1 MRKLFLIL
9 CTLCPLLALAQYN
22 NEWIDYSK
30 TYYKFKVGE
39 TGLYRISQAALA
51 GIGLG
56 ATDAA
61 HFQLWRNGEQ
71 VPVYTSSQSGALS
84 GGGYIEFWGEA
95 NDGKPDNAL
104 YRNPA
109 HQINNSKSLFTDTA
123 VYFLTVN
130 PAGPNRRLAP
140 VATAIPA
147 GAVPEPYFL
156 HTVSEHF
163 NEQIHLGQP
172 YGEGGEAVYPASYE
186 SAEGWASNDISNG
199 GTRAFSKSNL
209 FVYTGGGAPEVSI
222 NMNVTGNSYAVR
234 NVRLTLNNAVIF
246 DTAFSN
252 FNFLK
257 LTGTAP
263 LSLIA
268 PNNASFVV
276 ANVAATTNRIRV
288 AQVQMTYPRTF
299 NFGGASSF
307 RFQAPSKTAGTY
319 FEISGFNTSGG
330 TTILYDLSNGK
341 RYTVDATTPALLKVF
356 TEPGA
361 GTQDLLLVN
370 DNATNV
376 KNITAFET
384 RNFVDYS
391 AAANQGDY
399 LIITHKALLTGPNN
413 TQPVEE
419 YRAYRQ
425 TATGGAYNA
434 KIYLIDQIVDQFGFG
449 IKQNPLA
456 VRNFLRWARSRF
468 TRPLQYVYIVGKG
481 VDYYNSKNNENAA
494 AIDRL
499 NLVPTF
505 GYPAS
510 DVLLSAEGA
519 SSMPLTPIG
528 RVSVISGDELQ
539 TYLAKVKQYEQ
550 QLTSLSPLIEESSW
564 KKDVIHIVGANDLY
578 TIDLLSYY
586 LNNHKQVIKDT
597 FYGASV
603 TDYIKS
609 LSAGAEELNSV
620 RLANQINN
628 GIGLLTYLGH
638 SSATSLAFKIENPN
652 NYNNHGKYPIF
663 NMLGCNVGNIFS
675 FNPTRLV
682 TPETVSEKYLLAN
695 ERGSIAMLA
704 GTSLGYTNNLD
715 FYNLNFYRN
724 LAELKYGAGLG
735 EVMQNTMSSIFG
747 AMPEESNFSQ
757 RILCEAFVL
766 NGDPAIATYHFSKP
780 DYAIEDRFLK
790 VSPGFISVA
799 DTEFALDYKIFNIGK
814 AINRE
819 IVVEIKRTFPDQSTA
834 VIRRDTIAGIR
845 YADSLRFVVPVDP
858 VKDKGMNKIT
868 ITIDPD
874 NEIDEL
880 FETNNTIS
888 RDVFI
893 YENDIRPVFPYD
905 YSIVNRQQIVFAAST
920 ANPLAT
926 TQNYL
931 MEIDTTRLFNSP
943 LKISLNKTSAGGLV
957 EFAPGITFRDN
968 TVYYWRV
975 AAAPASSADEINWN
989 YSSFTYFAAGDQGFN
1004 QSHYYQF
1011 DGGTHDRIF
1020 IDSTGKFLF
1029 KNLKSSITVNNA
1041 FYPYA
1046 SSSIDFSL
1054 QIEEVYKQV
1063 GFISSPLA
1071 NPQQNSLRFYL
1082 MNNRTLQP
1090 VFNKNMGSTGMYGSY
1105 LPAPWNASTVLGFF
1119 QFDIS
1124 TTAARKTVMDFLDSI
1139 PSGYYVGLTSAQWIP
1154 TILPSV
1160 WKSDTA
1166 VLGKNN
1172 SLYHKLKSIG
1182 LSAVDS
1188 IQPHDTI
1195 NTLLPYVFIYQK
1207 DNKVPLAQVV
1217 GKAVSDKLVVTVTV
1231 NVPDSVGSIR
1241 SPRFSKVEGW
1251 KTLSWDGYSLEN
1263 SSADKAFVSVIGID
1277 KNGSESVL
1285 MSDIPASQQTAD
1297 LSSISAETYP
1307 ALRFEMR
1314 TEDLVDRTPYQLR
1327 YWRVNGKP
1335 VPEGAIA
1342 PNIFYSKKDT
1352 LQLGE
1357 PLNIGVAFK
1366 NVSDQ
1371 PFDSLKVRV
1380 IVRDRN
1386 NVENNIAVP
1395 DQKALV
1401 AGDTI
1406 RLNVP
1411 IETRNFI
1418 GHNSLFVEFN
1428 PLNVQPE
1435 QVHVNNFLNTDFYV
1449 IGDSLNPYLD
1459 VTFDGMHIL
1468 NKDIVSSK
1476 PDVLI
1481 KLTDDSKWMLI
1492 DNPDLVKVQLRHPD
1506 GITREY
1512 KYDSDTLRFNPPGTS
1527 GENTATIN
1535 FKPYL
1540 QQDGNYE
1547 LIISAKDQSGNTAG
1561 DMQYRV
1567 NFQVINKQ
1575 MISNLLNY
1583 PNPFTTSTAFVFT
1596 LTGSEIPQNIRIQI
1610 MTITGKIVKE
1620 ITKAELGPLKIGRN
1634 ITKYKWD
1641 GTDQYGQKLANGVY
1655 LYRVITNH
1663 HGKSLEK
1670 YRAENDNTDRYFKG
1684 GYGKMYLMR

>member
-1 MRKLFLIL
+1 MKRLFLIL
-9 CTLCPLLALAQYN
+9 CTLCPLLALSQYN

-30 TYYKFKVGE
+30 TYYKFKIRE

-56 ATDAA
+56 AADVA

-71 VPVYTSSQSGALS
+71 VPVYTSSQSGPLGS
-84 GGGYIEFWGEA
+84 GGYIEFWGEA
-95 NDGKPDNAL
+95 NDGKPDNDL

-123 VYFLTVN
+123 SYFLTLN
-130 PAGPNRRLAP
+130 PAGPNKRLMP
-140 VATAIPA
+140 VTTTIPA

-156 HTVSEHF
+156 HTISENF

-186 SAEGWASNDISNG
+186 NAEGWASTDISNG
-199 GTRAFSKSNL
+199 GTRAFTKSNL
-209 FVYTGGGAPEVSI
+209 FAYTGSSAPQVRI
-222 NMNVTGNSYAVR
+222 NMNVTGNSNATR
-234 NVRLTLNNAVIF
+234 NVKLTLNNSLIF
-246 DTAFSN
+246 DTTFLN

-257 LTGTAP
+257 LTTTAP
-263 LSLIA
+263 VSLIA
-268 PNNASFVV
+268 SNNADFVV
-276 ANVAATTNRIRV
+276 SNVAANTNRIRL
-288 AQVQMTYPRTF
+288 AQVQMTYPRSF

-307 RFQAPSKTAGTY
+307 RFQVPSKMSGSY
-319 FEISGFNTSGG
+319 FEISGFNASAG

-341 RYTVDATTPALLKVF
+341 RYAVDATSPTLLKVF
-356 TEPGA
+356 TESGA

-370 DNATNV
+370 DNVSNV

-399 LIITHKALLTGPNN
+399 LIITHRALLTGPNS

-434 KIYLIDQIVDQFGFG
+434 NIYVIDQIVDQFGFG

-468 TRPLQYVYIVGKG
+468 TRPLQYVFIVGKG

-528 RVSVISGDELQ
+528 RVSVISGAELQ

-564 KKDVIHIVGANDLY
+564 KKDITHIVGASDQY
-578 TIDLLSYY
+578 TIDLLSFY
-586 LNNHKQVIKDT
+586 LNSHKGIIRDT
-597 FYGASV
+597 FYGANV
-603 TDYIKS
+603 TNYIKS
-609 LSAGAEELNSV
+609 LSAGVEELSSV

-628 GIGLLTYLGH
+628 GIGLLTYFGH
-638 SSATSLAFKIENPN
+638 SSSTALAFKIENPD

-715 FYNLNFYRN
+715 FYNSYFYKN
-724 LAELKYGAGLG
+724 LSQFKYGAGLG
-735 EVMQNTMSSIFG
+735 AVMQNTIRNIFE

-757 RILCEAFVL
+757 RILSEAFVL

-814 AINRE
+814 AIDRD
-819 IVVEIKRTFPDQSTA
+819 IVVEVKRTFPDQSTA

-845 YADSLRFVVPVDP
+845 YADSLSLAVPIDP

-880 FETNNTIS
+880 YETNNTIT
-888 RDVFI
+888 RDFFI

-905 YSIVNRQQIVFAAST
+905 YSIVNRQPIVFAAST
-920 ANPLAT
+920 ANPLAV

-931 MEIDTTRLFNSP
+931 MEMDTTRLFNSP
-943 LKISLNKTSAGGLV
+943 LKIALSKTSVGGVV
-957 EFAPGITFRDN
+957 EFNPGITFRDN

-975 AAAPASSADEINWN
+975 AAAPASSADETNWN
-989 YSSFTYFAAGDQGFN
+989 YSSFTYLSTGEPGFS
-1004 QSHYYQF
+1004 QSHRYQF
-1011 DGGTHDRIF
+1011 EGSQHDRIF
-1020 IDSTGKFLF
+1020 IDSSGLF
-1029 KNLKSSITVNNA
+1029 RYENLKSTITVSNA
-1041 FYPYA
+1041 YYPYA
-1046 SSSIDFSL
+1046 GGGADFAL
-1054 QIEEVYKQV
+1054 QIGDVIKQQ
-1063 GFISSPLA
+1063 GFMASPLA
-1071 NPQQNSLRFYL
+1071 NPQMNSLRFYL
-1082 MNNRTLQP
+1082 VNNKTLQP
-1090 VFNKNMGSTGMYGSY
+1090 VFNKAMGTTGMYGSY
-1105 LPAPWNASTVLGFF
+1105 LPLPWNTVTVLGFF

-1139 PSGYYVGLTSAQWIP
+1139 PSGYYVGMTSAQWIP

-1166 VLGKNN
+1166 VLGENN

-1231 NVPDSVGSIR
+1231 NVPDSIGTIR
-1241 SPRFSKVEGW
+1241 SPRFAKASEW
-1251 KTLSWDGYSLEN
+1251 NTLSWDGYNLEN
-1263 SSADKAFVSVIGID
+1263 PSADKASVSVIGID
-1277 KNGSESVL
+1277 ENGNESVL
-1285 MSDIPASQQTAD
+1285 MSGIPVTQKTVS
-1297 LSSISAETYP
+1297 LSSIDAGVYP
-1307 ALRFEMR
+1307 SLRFEMK
-1314 TEDLVDRTPYQLR
+1314 TEDLQERTPYQVR
-1327 YWRVNGKP
+1327 YWRVNGRP

-1342 PNIFYSKKDT
+1342 PNIYYTKKDS
-1352 LQLGE
+1352 LQIGE

-1371 PFDSLKVRV
+1371 SFDSLKVRV

-1401 AGDTI
+1401 TGDTI

-1428 PLNVQPE
+1428 PLNAQPE
-1435 QVHVNNFLNTDFYV
+1435 QVHVNNFMNTDFYV

-1476 PDVLI
+1476 PYVLI

-1512 KYDSDTLRFNPPGTS
+1512 KYDSDTLRFNPPGSS

-1535 FKPYL
+1535 FKPHL

-1634 ITKYKWD
+1634 ITEYKWD

-1670 YRAENDNTDRYFKG
+1670 YKAENDNTDRYFKG